1 MYFLSPEEHKYVTR
15 KLLMDARRD
24 EVHPDLRGWN
34 WAQPPIV
41 TNSTVRLGVSDIAS
55 LYCESGRDLYLKK
68 IGHVGF
74 RSNEAMV
81 EGLLLH
87 RIVSE
92 IFTKAKVIIYDNN
105 EITSTDFIQ
114 KIGDIDLVKEAES
127 WGFNLDE
134 KKGRIPPLTE
144 TMLEKGRLIWEL
156 EKTRIAYR
164 IDDIRSR
171 YPHCQSDAFVFLVL
185 PVVVEQRLNGAFL
198 GLSQNLAVDG
208 YIFSQGMVVDLKF
221 DPEQRDFHRLTTT
234 GYAMVMESLY
244 EFPVDLGCIVYV
256 RFKNNQIRVKRDFHH
271 ISDELRQWF
280 IEERDRKIRLIQ
292 DEIDPGRPDEC
303 YEACPYK
310 DICEGHAQ
318 NGINP

>member
-15 KLLMDARRD
+15 RLLMEARRD

-34 WAQPPIV
+34 WAQPPLV
-41 TNSTVRLGVSDIAS
+41 TSRRLKLGVSDIAS
-55 LYCESGRDLYLKK
+55 LYCNTGRDIYLKK
-68 IGHVGF
+68 VGQVGF
-74 RSNEAMV
+74 RANEAMV

-87 RIVSE
+87 RVISE
-92 IFTKAKVIIYDNN
+92 AFTKAKVILYAEP
-105 EITSTDFIQ
+105 EITSTEFQ
-114 KIGDIDLVKEAES
+114 KRLVDIDLVKEAAA
-127 WGFNLDE
+127 WGFRLEE
-134 KKGRIPPLTE
+134 KGDGLPPLTSA
-144 TMLEKGRLIWEL
+144 MLEKGKLLWEF

-171 YPHCQSDAFVFLVL
+171 YPYCEADAFVFLVM
-185 PVVVEQRLNGAFL
+185 PVVVEQRLDGAFL

-221 DPEQRDFHRLTTT
+221 DPLPRDFHRLTTT

-256 RFKNNQIRVKRDFHH
+256 QFKEGQVRIKRDFHH

-280 IEERDRKIRLIQ
+280 IEERDRKMRLIEE
-292 DEIDPGRPDEC
+292 EIDPGKPEGC
-303 YEACPYK
+303 YEICPYR
-310 DICEGHAQ
+310 DICLGAETKG
-318 NGINP
+318 